1 MEEFTMLRSML
12 DILNSKHTKK
22 KKAVIEALLILLD
35 TYDVNEEIDVYN
47 LIVTNAKNLCFQ
59 VFDPQSESLAW
70 KDSDV
75 SLDDLKSLL
84 VYFINIIKK
93 QNSADIVQLFQYSI
107 ELTNKVDFK
116 NCSNERMRNIGFC
129 MQNIF
134 MPGNSNMDNN
144 TQLNNIRNTLLNIL
158 NEPYLNKNKLDAVV
172 ILLNNIVSTNY
183 IHILWKHI
191 KPIIKIHP
199 NRIMN
204 LLFNMQSLFFDS
216 SCISVIL
223 NDDDFWNLT
232 CNLLTCENNV
242 IRTYNNVILKLSYSQ
257 LLSENVNYCPN
268 KSKEQYVKV
277 WNDYMVVMET
287 LENTQQ
293 HLTLPILS
301 TAKKLALNKTDDN
314 YKLPL
319 KWITAMYCKMSKHSS
334 KYVVLASIDI
344 ITSMPIISLK
354 TNEQLLLSFVNS
366 LNNVFLYKMSSDIF
380 VNQPQMEIIL
390 SLWFNKLMMSND
402 GHDVFGIFLLYLPTI
417 KWSIVPL
424 TYLTKS
430 LADISP
436 DCPLRFNIIDH
447 VLKIKAVI
455 EKMPNS
461 YLKTIILT
469 FLFTFT
475 CKFTVDV
482 NTEFNCDLFDCI
494 IVYQNETKS
503 WNYMVN
509 LIQKIND
516 LNYLDKQLSQRI
528 NEKNKMY
535 STSIGLLFLSNIFSN
550 SPISI
555 KELDEI
561 CCKMEDISDLL
572 EFLECLLE
580 VEDHFGKYDTSVSQ
594 ILNKH
599 IWPIITNWVEKC
611 FQILEENSC
620 DDQVICRFLE
630 KVLSSNRIVDSTNS
644 MNIWL
649 HKCYSILI
657 KYSGN
662 YSILAIYSWIGK
674 YATKCSFED
683 KLKNDWLS
691 FTKYF
696 IDAGFFSIKN
706 QDFYCSRK
714 PGMHQIPQLDIINTF
729 FQHSTVPKE
738 QMLGI
743 LEWLMDKT
751 LERHDLYWSI
761 YFSTA
766 KSFLCKF
773 PIQEHSQLIIQF
785 IQNCWDFLVD
795 CRVSCFPNAIKSF
808 IKMAFHNNLLLEEKY
823 KTFIKNQV
831 IQNLLTE
838 NYRYKFSVCFS
849 LLLLHFLE
857 EDRSINILELNFLM
871 SEFFTKC
878 LLFSIDRYG
887 AIKIEW
893 DTLEYVRTLNDSFPF
908 INDIPIECL
917 PDDKYLRFKTIKYLY
932 KLNSNILWKNV
943 LDIIIKTESSLR
955 DRKFFHNSKAYR
967 IKQRVVQV
975 LLIVACDKQHESFI
989 FDENIYKWSLSS
1001 LKEVSHIHSAA
1012 YQLIWLLVLIY
1023 NRCKSFYNFWND
1035 FKTAQENHNYMCS
1048 LITIVYHLHKIKNN
1062 KQFEI
1067 EAKKN
1072 LLPLCFSNGY
1082 KIRFYAQSTIF
1093 RLCSNNPEE
1102 NEWSLLCESMGNII
1116 DQNEQTKKYENP
1128 FDDFFYQELDMIN
1141 SLSLKNI
1148 CIELP
1153 RLLNIT
1159 HEESFPIKW
1168 FNDFLEAMN
1177 NDDKYDLSLC
1187 AVSSFIEKNTSPVSS
1202 NEVIVLDNAQNA
1214 QRKYIPSQPLD
1225 EHTSKSMLIVV
1236 ASLID
1241 KVTNL
1246 GGLARTCQVFGAS
1259 TLVVDNL
1266 SCVEKKEFTALS
1278 MTAEKHQY
1286 IVEIRVKNLKS
1297 YLQKKKIEGYQI
1309 VAAEQTVDSIK
1320 LHDIKLPFKCVL
1332 LLGNETS
1339 GIPHDLLSTMDIC
1352 VEIEQLGIVR
1362 SLNVHVAGSL
1372 FIWEYTKQHCL
1383 TFSN

>member
-1187 AVSSFIEKNTSPVSS
+1187 AVSSFIEKNTSP
-1202 NEVIVLDNAQNA
+1202 D
-1214 QRKYIPSQPLD
+1214 
-1225 EHTSKSMLIVV
+1225 
-1236 ASLID
+1236 
-1241 KVTNL
+1241 
-1246 GGLARTCQVFGAS
+1246 
-1259 TLVVDNL
+1259 
-1266 SCVEKKEFTALS
+1266 
-1278 MTAEKHQY
+1278 
-1286 IVEIRVKNLKS
+1286 
-1297 YLQKKKIEGYQI
+1297 
-1309 VAAEQTVDSIK
+1309 
-1320 LHDIKLPFKCVL
+1320 
-1332 LLGNETS
+1332 
-1339 GIPHDLLSTMDIC
+1339 
-1352 VEIEQLGIVR
+1352 
-1362 SLNVHVAGSL
+1362 
-1372 FIWEYTKQHCL
+1372 
-1383 TFSN
+1383 